1 MDDCF
6 DKLQEIL
13 REVSLELVTE
23 KRREF
28 VSEEYLEEVE
38 ERKELAR
45 QARLEAKERISSKKK
60 SRKGGT
66 YF

>member
-6 DKLQEIL
+6 EKLQEIL

-28 VSEEYLEEVE
+28 VSEDYLEEVE
-38 ERKELAR
+38 ERFFLFNFIE
-45 QARLEAKERISSKKK
+45 IKK
-60 SRKGGT
+60 
-66 YF
+66 

>member
-6 DKLQEIL
+6 EKLQEIL